1 MGFISL
7 NLKIRI
13 EAAYEKQQIPFLCPW
28 NPLLLLPDRDPSD
41 HICGGGDLLDSGL
54 L

>member
-28 NPLLLLPDRDPSD
+28 NPLLLLPDRDLKCYTNVVTVVANK
-41 HICGGGDLLDSGL
+41 I
-54 L
+54 